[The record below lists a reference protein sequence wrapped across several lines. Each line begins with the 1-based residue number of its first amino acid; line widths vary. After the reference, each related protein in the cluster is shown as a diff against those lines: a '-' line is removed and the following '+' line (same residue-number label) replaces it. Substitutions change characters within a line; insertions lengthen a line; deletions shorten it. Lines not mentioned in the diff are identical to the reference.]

1 VMRFTPAAVRLLI
14 ALLLSANASSEHT
27 SNDLPFLLSSL
38 SACIGIRGG
47 EGRHDALETD
57 ETKRLREL
65 TQSLRAGKTRYLAN
79 VRNITALRGDLEL
92 AEERILQIKENAK
105 DHERMIQGIAKWTDA
120 TKESLEDLRKEGRER
135 KSQGSVPHELG

>member
-1 VMRFTPAAVRLLI
+1 
-14 ALLLSANASSEHT
+14 
-27 SNDLPFLLSSL
+27 
-38 SACIGIRGG
+38 
-47 EGRHDALETD
+47 
-57 ETKRLREL
+57 
-65 TQSLRAGKTRYLAN
+65 
-79 VRNITALRGDLEL
+79 LRGDLEL